1 VAHHHGSPIRLMAEG
16 LIPLCFDLV
25 IAGEGEHLIPWLGET
40 IGHLEQRGI
49 PCARVQFHLDGVCDV
64 PGNWIMSWCD
74 NGDGFTVEGKGI
86 PIDRNTLPI
95 PCDMFGIGTA
105 FDVFDGRLT
114 AHAFSDTGPGCA
126 FDCNYCSE
134 RRSTAGSLL
143 QLETS
148 ATRLYRQLHAA
159 VRVVAHDSPQQ
170 KASAFVEDS
179 TILAG
184 SVSALKQFVRQLER
198 FPLDIRFGGQL
209 TIDQITS
216 RREILSTLKKVG
228 LDYLFIGIETLN
240 PNEIGGMSK
249 DLKQATASWKSRI
262 DEVLDLLSSLGI
274 QAGSALLFGLGESV
288 HSREQ
293 LFECLQGWRA
303 RYGMP
308 HPVSINW
315 AVQHPLKGEDHG
327 MQYRYHEWGIPDGP
341 FIEAFQGYG
350 EASILYPIAGQAR
363 PTLDEVL
370 HVRAMYESLIS

>member
-1 VAHHHGSPIRLMAEG
+1 M
-16 LIPLCFDLV
+16 
-25 IAGEGEHLIPWLGET
+25 
-40 IGHLEQRGI
+40 
-49 PCARVQFHLDGVCDV
+49 
-64 PGNWIMSWCD
+64 
-74 NGDGFTVEGKGI
+74 
-86 PIDRNTLPI
+86 
-95 PCDMFGIGTA
+95 
-105 FDVFDGRLT
+105 
-114 AHAFSDTGPGCA
+114 
-126 FDCNYCSE
+126 
-134 RRSTAGSLL
+134 
-143 QLETS
+143 
-148 ATRLYRQLHAA
+148 HAA

-274 QAGSALLFGLGESV
+274 QAGSALLFGLGETV